1 MTRGRKL
8 ASRLAGAA
16 MCAALVTSCTSTSDS
31 SDQAGQSRS
40 AAARQFDLLVS
51 RQNGYY
57 YHPFL
62 RQQPA
67 GPQAE
72 SFALRTL
79 SELGR
84 DPQTSVASAQVESL
98 RREAL
103 ETSPLWGR
111 DWMIP
116 LWRAGAGGALSARD
130 AADVDKLRAKGGWYV
145 DSALGDDGDAARLG
159 ATWAALEV
167 LDALGRLDDLP
178 ARDRAASVSW
188 LRSLAEKPRAL
199 DQSSALARSL
209 HLLKEPVPEALTRIA
224 APRTDDFADL
234 TPDDRATRLV
244 DTYNYALIQ
253 EAAGKRPA
261 VDREVWEPVLRDG
274 ATTLPYEQLYYLVHA
289 LKAAGSP
296 KAVFAPVLK
305 RLDGERLD
313 DGTVRDPDAYIGNPD
328 ASLFV
333 QRLRELAGWS
343 RADPDLLR
351 ALEREEKSDDVSQ
364 EGSER
369 LNRAALR
376 KITAGGGTTDQAR
389 RLCADPQVLPTTVTE
404 RNATQWQRT
413 TLNCADA
420 GASISVPRI
429 GTWSLDTPD
438 RVVAAATV
446 AVGLAD
452 RGRRESIPS
461 WTTADALKRWAQ
473 NPDRFTSLYSYALVV
488 RAYSLVGGPLDAPLR
503 EALGR
508 GITPYQGCPGLPG
521 LYQVGG
527 GDSACDLK
535 TTWSVWTLDRQLH
548 GAMGWLPG
556 PKNGK

>member
-1 MTRGRKL
+1 
-8 ASRLAGAA
+8 
-16 MCAALVTSCTSTSDS
+16 MCAALLASCTSTSS
-31 SDQAGQSRS
+31 TSDDPGRRES

-51 RQNGYY
+51 KQNGYY

-62 RQQPA
+62 RQEPA
-67 GPQAE
+67 GPAAQ
-72 SFALRTL
+72 SYALRTL

-84 DPQTSVASAQVESL
+84 DPKTSIAAAGVASL

-103 ETSPLWGR
+103 ETSSLWGR

-116 LWRAGAGGALSARD
+116 LRRAGAAGALGRSD
-130 AADVDKLRAKGGWYV
+130 AAAVNKTRTEGGWYV
-145 DSALGDDGDAARLG
+145 DSALGKDGDPARLG

-167 LDALGRLDDLP
+167 LDALGRLRDLP
-178 ARDRAASVSW
+178 AADRATTVNW
-188 LRSLAEKPRAL
+188 LRSLAGKSTAPDRG
-199 DQSSALARSL
+199 SALARSL
-209 HLLKEPVPEALTRIA
+209 QLLKEPVPAALTRIA
-224 APRTDDFADL
+224 APRTDDFSDITAD
-234 TPDDRATRLV
+234 TRATRLD
-244 DTYNYALIQ
+244 DTYAYVVIQ

-261 VDREVWEPVLRDG
+261 VNREVWEPVLRDG
-274 ATTLPYEQLYYLVHA
+274 AATLPYEQLYRLVHV

-296 KAVFAPVLK
+296 ESVFAPVLK

-333 QRLRELAGWS
+333 QRLRALAGWS
-343 RADPDLLR
+343 RRDPALLA
-351 ALEREEKSDDVSQ
+351 ALDREEKSADAGQ
-364 EGSER
+364 EGAER

-376 KITAGGGTTDQAR
+376 KVTAAGGTGDAGDQAR
-389 RLCADPQVLPTTVTE
+389 QLCADPQVLPATVTE
-404 RNATQWQRT
+404 QNATQWQRT
-413 TLNCADA
+413 ALTCADA
-420 GASISVPRI
+420 GVHVGDPKT

-452 RGRRESIPS
+452 SGRSGDIPS
-461 WTTADALKRWAQ
+461 WITADALKGWAQ
-473 NPDRFTSLYSYALVV
+473 NPDRFTSVYQYALVV
-488 RAYSLVGGPLDAPLR
+488 RAYLLGGGALDVTLR

-508 GITPYQGCPGLPG
+508 GITPYQGCPGLPN

-548 GAMGWLPG
+548 GAMGWLPTG
-556 PKNGK
+556 TPRNGK